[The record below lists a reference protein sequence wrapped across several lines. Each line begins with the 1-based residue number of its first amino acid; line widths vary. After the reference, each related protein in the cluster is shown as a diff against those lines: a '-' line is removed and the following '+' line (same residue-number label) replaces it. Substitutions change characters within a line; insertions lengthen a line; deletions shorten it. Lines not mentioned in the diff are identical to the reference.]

1 MIEMSPSDKQK
12 IIIFYIVVCNVLK
25 KITVLYI
32 EINGYIQKLKTYK
45 NAEELTQSSFLM
57 NQIRSDQ
64 SLIRVRLFATPWIF
78 ALIAEEGFLIS
89 SCYSLAALF
98 TIAKTWKQP
107 KCPSTDE
114 WIKM

>member
-45 NAEELTQSSFLM
+45 NAEE
-57 NQIRSDQ
+57 R
-64 SLIRVRLFATPWIF
+64 
-78 ALIAEEGFLIS
+78 
-89 SCYSLAALF
+89 
-98 TIAKTWKQP
+98 
-107 KCPSTDE
+107 STDTN
-114 WIKM
+114 

>member
-32 EINGYIQKLKTYK
+32 EIKGYIQKLKTYK

-64 SLIRVRLFATPWIF
+64 SLIRVRLFATP
-78 ALIAEEGFLIS
+78 
-89 SCYSLAALF
+89 
-98 TIAKTWKQP
+98 
-107 KCPSTDE
+107 
-114 WIKM
+114 